1 MIDALLKYSLI
12 GAAAW
17 LAVGAA
23 AGIEDEYQK
32 HAAAIWCRPGDV
44 LVYIWDEDIYGR
56 PTKKAMRACRPDVQ
70 NSKIFYQDE
79 DGMVRRA
86 K

>member
-12 GAAAW
+12 GAAMW

-23 AGIEDEYQK
+23 AGIEDEYLK
-32 HAAAIWCRPGDV
+32 HASAIWCRPGDV
-44 LVYIWDEDIYGR
+44 LVYVWDEDMHGR
-56 PTKKAMRACRPDVQ
+56 PIKKAMRACRPDVEHV
-70 NSKIFYQDE
+70 KIFYQDE
-79 DGMVRRA
+79 DGQVRRQ